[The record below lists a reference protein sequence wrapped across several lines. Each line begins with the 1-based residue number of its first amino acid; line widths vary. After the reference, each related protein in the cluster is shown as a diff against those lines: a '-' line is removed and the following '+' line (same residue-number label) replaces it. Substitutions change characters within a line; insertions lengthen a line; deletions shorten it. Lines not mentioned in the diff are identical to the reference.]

1 MPTTP
6 YIGRFAPSPSGPLH
20 IGSLVCALASYLD
33 AKHQNGTWLVRIEDI
48 DPPREQA
55 GATDTILESL
65 KQHGLHWDGDI
76 THQSKRSQ
84 HYLTAL
90 KDLQEKQLSYRCD
103 CTRKRLSNL
112 SVAYDNHCRERNIG
126 YQNPTSI
133 RLNNELAA
141 QKLNLCTQQQIK
153 DRIQPTITENLLG
166 EGDFVVHRKDGLFAY
181 QLAVVVDDIEQGITD
196 IVRGADLYDCSAK
209 QQFLT
214 QVLNAPSF
222 SYAHIPVVCYPNG
235 DKLSKQ
241 NHAPQIDNKSA
252 QKNLNL
258 ALQYLQQSPPDELNK
273 ASTETILKWGIEH
286 WNINAISK
294 QNTIII

>member
-33 AKHQNGTWLVRIEDI
+33 AKHQHGTWLVRIEDI
-48 DPPREQA
+48 DPPREQS
-55 GATDTILESL
+55 GATEIILESL

-76 THQSKRSQ
+76 THQSTRSKR
-84 HYLTAL
+84 YLNAL
-90 KDLQEKQLSYRCD
+90 SDLQEKQLSYRCD
-103 CTRKRLSNL
+103 CTRKRLSSL
-112 SVAYDNHCRERNIG
+112 SKAYDDHCRERNIG
-126 YQNPTSI
+126 PQNPTAI

-153 DRIQPTITENLLG
+153 DRIQPTITENLLS

-196 IVRGADLYDCSAK
+196 IVRGADLYDCSVK

-214 QVLNAPSF
+214 QVLNAPVF
-222 SYAHIPVVCYPNG
+222 NYAHIPVLCYPNG

-241 NHAPQIDNKSA
+241 NHAPQIDNIHARS
-252 QKNLNL
+252 NLNL
-258 ALQYLQQSPPDELNK
+258 ALKYLQQSPPDELNEEPI
-273 ASTETILKWGIEH
+273 ETILQWGIEH

-294 QNTIII
+294 QNAITI